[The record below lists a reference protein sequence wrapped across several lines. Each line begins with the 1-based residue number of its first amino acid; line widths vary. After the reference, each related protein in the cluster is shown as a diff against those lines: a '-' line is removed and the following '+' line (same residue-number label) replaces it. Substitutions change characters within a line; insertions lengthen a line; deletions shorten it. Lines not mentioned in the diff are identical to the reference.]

1 MDVAPVESAQ
11 VVIRTATRI
20 GSLLA
25 IGITA
30 HTAWN
35 LRHLVSLPATG
46 DYPAVTEKVSILIP
60 ARNEQAHIERTVV
73 SALAQ
78 QGLTDFEVFVL
89 DDGSIDET
97 SAIVK
102 SIENP
107 RLRLLHGKNEPPPSG
122 WLGKPYACARL
133 SAHAT
138 GSVLVFVDADVELH
152 PTAIAQCIRLL
163 REEGLDLVAPYPKL
177 LAEGWFER
185 LVQPLVV
192 WSWVSTVPLAW
203 AMASQRPSLSAANG
217 QLLVF
222 DGVTYRSID
231 GHTCVADNVLEDIGL
246 MRAVRRSSGRAI
258 TVDGSRIADCR
269 MYSSTSEVIDGYS
282 KSLWAAFGGP
292 VGSAAVVGT
301 LSVAYVLPFAAMLLA
316 RRGRD
321 RTWAAAGVLA
331 GVAGR
336 VLVAQRTGS
345 RVLPDALAQPASIA
359 AFAGLNALS
368 WWRHKR
374 GTNAWKGRAVTTR
387 VTQEDKK

>member
-1 MDVAPVESAQ
+1 MESAPVVMQ
-11 VVIRTATRI
+11 KVIRI

-35 LRHLVSLPATG
+35 LRHLVSLPAS
-46 DYPAVTEKVSILIP
+46 DSDREVTERVSILIP
-60 ARNEQAHIERTVV
+60 ARNEEAHIERTVI

-78 QGLTDFEVFVL
+78 QGLHDFEVIVL
-89 DDGSIDET
+89 DDGSSDT
-97 SAIVK
+97 TADLVKAIGD
-102 SIENP
+102 P
-107 RLRLLHGKNEPPPSG
+107 RIHLLQGKDSPPPQG

-133 SAHAT
+133 SSHAT
-138 GSVLVFVDADVELH
+138 GSVLVFLDADVELH
-152 PTAIAQCIRLL
+152 PSAIASCIGLL
-163 REEGLDLVAPYPKL
+163 REDGFDLVAPYPKL

-203 AMASQRPSLSAANG
+203 AQSSQRPSLSAANG
-217 QLLVF
+217 QLLIF
-222 DGVTYRSID
+222 DEVAYRSME
-231 GHTCVADNVLEDIGL
+231 GHTTVADNVLEDIGL
-246 MRAVRRSSGRAI
+246 MRAIRSDGGRAI

-292 VGSAAVVGT
+292 IGSAAVVGT
-301 LSVAYVLPFAAMLLA
+301 LSAAYVLPFAAMFLSH
-316 RRGRD
+316 RGRD
-321 RTWAAAGVLA
+321 RAWAATGVLA

-336 VLVAQRTGS
+336 ALVAQRTGA
-345 RVLPDALAQPASIA
+345 RVLPDSLAQPFSIA

-368 WWRHKR
+368 WWRHRR
-374 GTNAWKGRAVTTR
+374 GTNTWKGRAVTTG
-387 VTQEDKK
+387 VTHEGTA

>member
-1 MDVAPVESAQ
+1 MESAQ

-35 LRHLVSLPATG
+35 LRHLVSLKPADSYTS
-46 DYPAVTEKVSILIP
+46 VNEKVSILIP
-60 ARNEQAHIERTVV
+60 ARNEEGHIERTVL

-78 QGLTDFEVFVL
+78 QGLNDFEVIVL
-89 DDGSIDET
+89 DDGSTDAT
-97 SAIVK
+97 ASIVK
-102 SIENP
+102 SIANP
-107 RLRLLHGKNEPPPSG
+107 HLQLMHGNDEPPPPG

-133 SAHAT
+133 SSHAT
-138 GSVLVFVDADVELH
+138 GSVLVFLDADVELH
-152 PTAIAQCIRLL
+152 PTSIAHCIGLL
-163 REEGLDLVAPYPKL
+163 RGEGFDLVAPYPKL

-203 AMASQRPSLSAANG
+203 AISSQRPSLSAANG

-222 DGVTYRSID
+222 NEVAYRSIN
-231 GHTCVADNVLEDIGL
+231 GHASVADNVLEDIGL
-246 MRAVRRSSGRAI
+246 MRAVRSNGGRAI
-258 TVDGSRIADCR
+258 TVDGSRIAACR
-269 MYSSTSEVIDGYS
+269 MYSSTAEVIDGYS
-282 KSLWAAFGGP
+282 KSLWVAFGGP

-301 LSVAYVLPFAAMLLA
+301 LAAAYVLPFTAMFLA
-316 RRGRD
+316 PRGPD
-321 RTWAAAGVLA
+321 RKWAAAGVLA

-336 VLVAQRTGS
+336 ALVASRTGA
-345 RVLPDALAQPASIA
+345 RVFPDALAQPASIA

-374 GTNAWKGRAVTTR
+374 GTNAWKGRAVTAK
-387 VTQEDKK
+387 VTQEAPK